1 MKDSPR
7 RSARSG
13 PGIALLGCGA
23 WGLNHLRAW
32 MQLGRLRIAC
42 DPDPARLA
50 LVRARYPDL
59 ETCESPQRAIER
71 DDVAAVV
78 IATPASTHAALTLL
92 ALSRDM
98 DVLVEKPLATSLA
111 DADTVAHMASRNGS
125 VVMVNHL
132 LQYHPAAVQLQH
144 LVAEGALGSLL
155 YLHSERLSLGRA
167 RSEVDA
173 LWSLAPHDV
182 DQILRLLGRMP
193 VEVACRGGAYLRDD
207 VADTA
212 FVSLGF
218 TGGTGAHVF
227 ASWLYPVKQHRFVAV
242 GDRRMA
248 VFDDT
253 APWDR
258 KLVLFPHR
266 IEWGDGG
273 TATLGK
279 AEGVPVPLE
288 GEEPLRAACQHFLTC
303 IDTRRPPDT
312 DIGSARRVLQVLDAC
327 SRSLASGGVPFA
339 LEGSPWQ
346 ASWGSSPGQTS
357 PAEAVG

>member
-1 MKDSPR
+1 
-7 RSARSG
+7 
-13 PGIALLGCGA
+13 
-23 WGLNHLRAW
+23 
-32 MQLGRLRIAC
+32 
-42 DPDPARLA
+42 
-50 LVRARYPDL
+50 
-59 ETCESPQRAIER
+59 
-71 DDVAAVV
+71 
-78 IATPASTHAALTLL
+78 L

-182 DQILRLLGRMP
+182 DQILRVLGRLP
-193 VEVACRGGAYLRDD
+193 VEVACRGGAYLRDG

-218 TGGTGAHVF
+218 TGGIEAHVF
-227 ASWLYPVKQHRFVAV
+227 ASWLYPVKQHRVVAV
-242 GDRRMA
+242 GDRQMA

-253 APWDR
+253 APWSR
-258 KLVLFPHR
+258 KLLLFPHR
-266 IEWGDGG
+266 IEWADSG
-273 TATLGK
+273 TVSLGQAK
-279 AEGVPVPLE
+279 GVPVPLS
-288 GEEPLRAACQHFLTC
+288 GREPLRAACEHFLAC
-303 IDTRRPPDT
+303 IETRRTPDT
-312 DIGSARRVLQVLDAC
+312 DIGSARRVLRVLDAC
-327 SRSLASGGVPFA
+327 SRSLTSGGVPVA
-339 LEGSPWQ
+339 LEGSPWE
-346 ASWGSSPGQTS
+346 ASWGSSPAQAS
-357 PAEAVG
+357 RAEAVG